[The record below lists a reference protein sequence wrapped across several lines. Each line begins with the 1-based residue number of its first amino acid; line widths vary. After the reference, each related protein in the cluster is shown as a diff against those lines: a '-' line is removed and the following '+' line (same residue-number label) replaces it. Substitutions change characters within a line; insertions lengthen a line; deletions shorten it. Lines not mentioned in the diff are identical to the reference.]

1 MFWKNESAMKV
12 QSEIERTKI
21 DNLARDMKKKET
33 NYRNHKEETVGK
45 LYDEDY
51 LRAHIYNDVENLER
65 WVSDN
70 KNFLGTRLLIRF
82 ELV

>member
-1 MFWKNESAMKV
+1 LEERERNEGA
-12 QSEIERTKI
+12 ER
-21 DNLARDMKKKET
+21 DREDQDRQPGAR
-33 NYRNHKEETVGK
+33 HEEERDELQEPQGGNVGK